1 MCMWFFVP
9 AHLRIAFLCSVS
21 LIWQVFL
28 STRSYCNEEDGCT
41 LEDVTPIDEVSAS
54 YAHEEFCVPRKRAV
68 PIMREGDRCSQ

>member
-1 MCMWFFVP
+1 MWFFVP

-68 PIMREGDRCSQ
+68 PIMREGDQCSQ